1 MGLLFH
7 SVKGFR
13 GSDLC
18 IGVRCASGILLSQ
31 VQRATFRHENS
42 IPQAL
47 TRMHTTT
54 IRILEQGR
62 DSNTQKSLPSEHYR
76 IHLAHS
82 PLVLS
87 LSFFLGW

>member
-62 DSNTQKSLPSEHYR
+62 EFEYR
-76 IHLAHS
+76 NILAIRALSDTFS